1 MFQSTRFDARLCVST
16 REGLPVPWS
25 RPCWQA
31 EPWMAERSQHGVS
44 EGQRAPIRRRRIG
57 RRSERPA
64 TWYGQARSLCLLAVL
79 LAATTSAHAHDTW
92 VQTSSRL
99 VRPDD
104 VVHVDLFL
112 GNHGN
117 EHRDFKIAGK
127 VGSLEGVKVGV
138 IGPDGRTTDLVPEMV
153 DLGYAPKEGFWTA
166 RFVPATA
173 GLHCVAHYREGVRHG
188 AMGFKGGKAYFL
200 ASESLD
206 SPGKPTATI
215 LEPLGHPLE
224 LVLESH
230 PVLACGPGKPIVVR
244 LLLKGK
250 PLADHVVSF
259 IPRGATLAEGF
270 DPNYERKTDAEGRC
284 RYTPK
289 EGTFVLVV
297 AHHVDPEQ
305 KGEGYEK
312 ANYAATLVL
321 DVPQRC
327 PCCDE

>member
-1 MFQSTRFDARLCVST
+1 
-16 REGLPVPWS
+16 
-25 RPCWQA
+25 
-31 EPWMAERSQHGVS
+31 
-44 EGQRAPIRRRRIG
+44 
-57 RRSERPA
+57 
-64 TWYGQARSLCLLAVL
+64 VL
-79 LAATTSAHAHDTW
+79 FVVAATPSAHAHDTW
-92 VQTSSRL
+92 VQSSPRL

-127 VGSLEGVKVGV
+127 LGSVDGVKLDV
-138 IGPDGRTTDLVPEMV
+138 IGPDGRKTDLVPDMV

-200 ASESLD
+200 SSESLD
-206 SPGKPTATI
+206 SPANTDAT
-215 LEPLGHPLE
+215 LPEPLGHPLE

-270 DPNYERKTDAEGRC
+270 DPNHERKTDADGRC

-289 EGTFVLVV
+289 EGNLVLVV

-312 ANYAATLVL
+312 ASYAATLVL

-327 PCCDE
+327 PCCAE

>member
-1 MFQSTRFDARLCVST
+1 MFRLNRLHV
-16 REGLPVPWS
+16 WS
-25 RPCWQA
+25 N
-31 EPWMAERSQHGVS
+31 
-44 EGQRAPIRRRRIG
+44 
-57 RRSERPA
+57 RPA
-64 TWYGQARSLCLLAVL
+64 TRQGQPRWAASLTAVL
-79 LAATTSAHAHDTW
+79 VFAATTTAHAHDTW
-92 VQTSSRL
+92 AQASSRL

-117 EHRDFKIAGK
+117 EHRDFKVAGK
-127 VGSLEGVKVGV
+127 LGSLEDVTIDV
-138 IGPDGRTTDLVPEMV
+138 IGPDGRKTDLVPDMV
-153 DLGYAPKEGFWTA
+153 DLGYAPKEGLWSA

-173 GLHCVAHYREGVRHG
+173 GLHCVAHYREGVRHD
-188 AMGFKGGKAYFL
+188 AMGFKGGKTYFL

-206 SPGKPTATI
+206 RPEKLQSTLP
-215 LEPLGHPLE
+215 EPLGHPLE

-244 LLLKGK
+244 LLLNGK

-270 DPNYERKTDAEGRC
+270 DPNHERKTGADGRC

-312 ANYAATLVL
+312 ASYAATLVL

-327 PCCDE
+327 PCCDGE

>member
-1 MFQSTRFDARLCVST
+1 MLRSNSFHARFCGST
-16 REGLPVPWS
+16 
-25 RPCWQA
+25 
-31 EPWMAERSQHGVS
+31 S
-44 EGQRAPIRRRRIG
+44 EGQPRWIA
-57 RRSERPA
+57 
-64 TWYGQARSLCLLAVL
+64 LLAVL
-79 LAATTSAHAHDTW
+79 VVVAATASAHAHDTW
-92 VQTSSRL
+92 LQVSSRL

-104 VVHVDLFL
+104 VVHVDVLL

-127 VGSLEGVKVGV
+127 LGSLEGVKIDV
-138 IGPDGRTTDLVPEMV
+138 IGPDGRTTDLASDMV
-153 DLGYAPKEGFWTA
+153 DLGYAPKEGFWSA

-173 GLHCVAHYREGVRHG
+173 GLHCAALYREGVRHG
-188 AMGFKGGKAYFL
+188 AMGFKGAKAYFL

-206 SPGKPTATI
+206 APVKQDGIIPESLAR
-215 LEPLGHPLE
+215 PLGHPLE

-270 DPNYERKTDAEGRC
+270 DAEHERKTDADGRC
-284 RYTPK
+284 RFVPK
-289 EGTFVLVV
+289 EGNLVLVV
-297 AHHVDPEQ
+297 AHHVDPAE

-312 ANYAATLVL
+312 ASYAATLVL

-327 PCCDE
+327 PCCTE

>member
-1 MFQSTRFDARLCVST
+1 MLRLNQIHDRLRGSTS
-16 REGLPVPWS
+16 EGLLLPV
-25 RPCWQA
+25 
-31 EPWMAERSQHGVS
+31 EPALLASAARMAERSQHGVS
-44 EGQRAPIRRRRIG
+44 EGQDV
-57 RRSERPA
+57 RSERPA
-64 TWYGQARSLCLLAVL
+64 TRRGQPRWSAMLATLLIVTV
-79 LAATTSAHAHDTW
+79 AASAHAHDTW
-92 VQTSSRL
+92 LQASPRL

-127 VGSLEGVKVGV
+127 LGSVEEVKIDV
-138 IGPDGRTTDLVPEMV
+138 IGPDGRKTDLVPDMV

-188 AMGFKGGKAYFL
+188 AIGFKGGKTYFL

-206 SPGKPTATI
+206 KPASPAEKSLP
-215 LEPLGHPLE
+215 PLGHPLE

-230 PVLACGPGKPIVVR
+230 PVLACGPGKPIVMR

-250 PLADHVVSF
+250 PLADQVVSF
-259 IPRGATLAEGF
+259 IPRGVTLAEGF
-270 DPNYERKTDAEGRC
+270 DPNHERKTDSDGRC
-284 RYTPK
+284 SYTPK
-289 EGTFVLVV
+289 EGNLVLVV
-297 AHHVDPEQ
+297 AHHVDPAE

-312 ANYAATLVL
+312 ASYAATLVL

-327 PCCDE
+327 PCCAE

>member
-1 MFQSTRFDARLCVST
+1 
-16 REGLPVPWS
+16 
-25 RPCWQA
+25 
-31 EPWMAERSQHGVS
+31 MAERSQHGVS
-44 EGQRAPIRRRRIG
+44 EGQDA
-57 RRSERPA
+57 RSERPA

-79 LAATTSAHAHDTW
+79 LAATTAHAHDTW
-92 VQTSSRL
+92 VQASPRL

-127 VGSLEGVKVGV
+127 LGSLEGMQVGV
-138 IGPDGRTTDLVPEMV
+138 IGPDGRTTDLVPDMV

-206 SPGKPTATI
+206 SPAKPEATI

-250 PLADHVVSF
+250 PLADQVVSF

-270 DPNYERKTDAEGRC
+270 DPNHERKTDADGRC
-284 RYTPK
+284 SYTPK
-289 EGTFVLVV
+289 EGNLVLVV
-297 AHHVDPEQ
+297 THHVDPEQ

-327 PCCDE
+327 PCCAE